1 MSSKKKYIILTL
13 LVLMFPF
20 FLIRIL
26 NNFKMKEFKQKLE
39 IVSEDLKKDFLDQ
52 KSIILNETIKSKKVK
67 DLFNE
72 EYNENSSI
80 TSFDTVFTFFY
91 ITTPFSYKAHD
102 KKYLFCLLE
111 RARSSTTNTFNS
123 EKIELKKSQLN
134 KKHGKG
140 YKMWYPDFKSYLDGI
155 DSVSCSQFLTY
166 STVNFDKSNWND
178 FSNFLAY
185 YSKTIKEEKRKNS
198 SEKNKFKNYKYKRKK
213 QLKSKFHNN
222 YETELKSKKD
232 NFLIKSK
239 KLFRYKSSL
248 KGEIVFYFESITFNE
263 TKFDKV
269 SENIFE
275 DQWKTNTLFTGATPY
290 KNCFGGN
297 PSCYPPSGYE
307 ECSFIKV
314 IAPFNSNVIVT
325 VKKSG
330 SVYKH
335 AYIKLGSSYKFTLPN
350 GKYQTFFYYGNGWN
364 PNKKIKSS
372 QCGYLKGGFVSDE
385 TISKSKLK
393 PLYNSYLTY
402 TLQRMRDGNFSPK
415 SSTSTE
421 AF

>member
-1 MSSKKKYIILTL
+1 MSSNKKYIILTL
-13 LVLMFPF
+13 IILMFPF
-20 FLIRIL
+20 FLIRIF
-26 NNFKMKEFKQKLE
+26 NNIKIKEFKNNLDF
-39 IVSEDLKKDFLDQ
+39 ITEDLKKDFLDQ
-52 KSIILNETIKSKKVK
+52 KSIIVNESIKSTKVK
-67 DLFNE
+67 SLFEE

-91 ITTPFSYKAHD
+91 ITTPLSYKAYD
-102 KKYLFCLLE
+102 KRYLYCLLE
-111 RARSSTTNTFNS
+111 KSRSSITNNS
-123 EKIELKKSQLN
+123 NAEKIELKKSQLN
-134 KKHGKG
+134 KKYGKG
-140 YKMWYPDFKSYLDGI
+140 YTKWYPEFKSYLGGI
-155 DSVSCSQFLTY
+155 DSVSCSQFFTY

-178 FSNFLAY
+178 FSNFLEY
-185 YSKTIKEEKRKNS
+185 YSKTIKEEKRKNN
-198 SEKNKFKNYKYKRKK
+198 SEINKFKNYKYKRKK

-222 YETELKSKKD
+222 YETELTSKKD

-248 KGEIVFYFESITFNE
+248 KGEIIFYFETITFNE

-269 SENIFE
+269 SEKIFE

-297 PSCYPPSGYE
+297 PRCYPPSGYR
-307 ECSFIKV
+307 ECSSIRV
-314 IAPFNSNVIVT
+314 IAPVNSNVIVT

-335 AYIKLGSSYKFTLPN
+335 AYIKPGSSYKFTLPN

-372 QCGYLKGGFVSDE
+372 QCGYLKGGFVAGES
-385 TISKSKLK
+385 ISKSDLES
-393 PLYNSYLTY
+393 LYNYSLTY
-402 TLQRMRDGNFSPK
+402 TLQLMTNGNFSPK

>member
-26 NNFKMKEFKQKLE
+26 NNLKVKEFSSKLA
-39 IVSEDLKKDFLDQ
+39 IVSSELKNEFLDE
-52 KSIILNETIKSKKVK
+52 KSIILNETIKSKKIK
-67 DLFNE
+67 SLFE
-72 EYNENSSI
+72 KEYNEDQSI
-80 TSFDTVFTFFY
+80 TSFDTIFNFFY
-91 ITTPFSYKAHD
+91 ITTPLSYKALD
-102 KKYLFCLLE
+102 KRYLYCLLE
-111 RARSSTTNTFNS
+111 KARSSITNTSNT
-123 EKIELKKSQLN
+123 EKIEIKKSQLN
-134 KKHGKG
+134 KKYEKG
-140 YKMWYPDFKSYLDGI
+140 YKKWYPDFESYLGGI
-155 DSVSCSQFLTY
+155 DSVSCSQFFTY
-166 STVNFDKSNWND
+166 STVNFDESNWND
-178 FSNFLAY
+178 FSDFLAY
-185 YSKTIKEEKRKNS
+185 YSKTIKEEKRKNN
-198 SEKNKFKNYKYKRKK
+198 SEKNKFKKYKFKRKK
-213 QLKSKFHNN
+213 QLKSKFYNN
-222 YETELKSKKD
+222 YETELTSKKD
-232 NFLIKSK
+232 NFLIKNK
-239 KLFRYKSSL
+239 KLFRYKSTL
-248 KGEIVFYFESITFNE
+248 KGEIIFYFESITFNE

-269 SENIFE
+269 SEKIFE

-297 PSCYPPSGYE
+297 PRCYPPSGYR

-335 AYIKLGSSYKFTLPN
+335 AYIKPGSSYKFTLPN

-385 TISKSKLK
+385 TFSKSKLE
-393 PLYNSYLTY
+393 PLYNYTLTY
-402 TLQRMRDGNFSPK
+402 TLQRMTNGNFSPK